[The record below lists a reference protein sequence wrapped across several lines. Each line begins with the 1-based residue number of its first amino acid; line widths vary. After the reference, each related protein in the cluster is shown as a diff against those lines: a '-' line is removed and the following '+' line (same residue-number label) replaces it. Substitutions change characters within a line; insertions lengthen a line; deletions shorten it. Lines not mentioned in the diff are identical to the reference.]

1 MYSQIIILCS
11 ILLYPQDFNAIVWS
25 WFWSPCSVSK
35 GEFGCL
41 FVFSTWSLFLMIK
54 FYFHYLIFK
63 YFFLYLMFYCL
74 KYDLFNNLISIS
86 YLMSTFLFTF
96 WTLLKV
102 WCFILTLFFLSGR
115 QCDRLLWG
123 DHRGAMPF
131 SRLDYILYLR
141 KWIQVV
147 LNKTDLFISVLIEHH
162 PYLYNRF
169 IESCLLGYENP
180 VSRSHCITVSHCL
193 SDASTRGIAVVP
205 KLALDVGRCEV
216 LLVMQLTDNCIIP
229 ISYQVPR
236 KVRAGCLASIE
247 NYLMCYWKLQS
258 VKIVQ
263 LNLWKMQKWLQKK
276 LLSEKHHT
284 HPPLSYS
291 AT

>member
-102 WCFILTLFFLSGR
+102 WCFILTLFFFIRETVWST
-115 QCDRLLWG
+115 
-123 DHRGAMPF
+123 A
-131 SRLDYILYLR
+131 LR
-141 KWIQVV
+141 WPQ
-147 LNKTDLFISVLIEHH
+147 
-162 PYLYNRF
+162 
-169 IESCLLGYENP
+169 G
-180 VSRSHCITVSHCL
+180 SHAFL
-193 SDASTRGIAVVP
+193 
-205 KLALDVGRCEV
+205 
-216 LLVMQLTDNCIIP
+216 
-229 ISYQVPR
+229 
-236 KVRAGCLASIE
+236 KVRLHFIF
-247 NYLMCYWKLQS
+247 K
-258 VKIVQ
+258 
-263 LNLWKMQKWLQKK
+263 KMN
-276 LLSEKHHT
+276 SSSFE
-284 HPPLSYS
+284 
-291 AT
+291 